1 METEGGWDCRF
12 MGIVTD
18 SVVAPVAVPADT
30 VAQPSISPVVGSLPA
45 DSLIADSEELTED
58 DSAEPTESESVE
70 LTEND
75 SMVPTEND
83 SVRLVES
90 ESVELIE
97 NDSVVPAENDSVG
110 LAAGDS
116 LATPTPLPR
125 WYTPDAV
132 ADATPAEVTRDFHT
146 LAAYFRQKLNNP
158 DDQVRAIYHWI
169 ANNIE
174 YNVYTS
180 FVSRYEEYSEEKEAM
195 KTLAERKGTCQQY
208 TVLFK
213 MLCEECGV
221 DVCLIHGYNKSGK
234 YLLPDSH
241 QWCAARIGSE
251 WCMFDPTWGAGYIE
265 NYTFVPSPNDRYFK
279 VAPDSLLKTHM
290 PFDPLWQMSTHPL
303 SYKEFDSGEKDT
315 LRTSPYFAWKDTLSH
330 YLQQTPL
337 ERMESMSARMQFY
350 KENNPLVRNE
360 LLLIASNIRIT
371 RLQHLIDTYNLA
383 MELQGVAS
391 DSINKFIRYRN
402 ATFEPLMPDSA
413 IQRMVDVPGQIIQRA
428 DSVINTIHEVPDDYR
443 ERVVELRTAIINL
456 ASRIYRED
464 LFLQQYFNTPR
475 KNRKELFMR

>member
-1 METEGGWDCRF
+1 MEAEGGWDCRF
-12 MGIVTD
+12 MGVSAD
-18 SVVAPVAVPADT
+18 SVVAPVDAPADTSGKFSASPVAGSVPADPLLPDDMEP
-30 VAQPSISPVVGSLPA
+30 VEADSVGPVEVGRVDAVVGA
-45 DSLIADSEELTED
+45 DS
-58 DSAEPTESESVE
+58 VG
-70 LTEND
+70 
-75 SMVPTEND
+75 
-83 SVRLVES
+83 R
-90 ESVELIE
+90 
-97 NDSVVPAENDSVG
+97 PAGNDSVG
-110 LAAGDS
+110 LAESDSVRQVEAGS
-116 LATPTPLPR
+116 LAVPLSR

-132 ADATPAEVTRDFHT
+132 ADATPAGVTRDLHA
-146 LAAYFRQKLNNP
+146 LAGYFRRKLDNTE
-158 DDQVRAIYHWI
+158 DQVRAIYHWI
-169 ANNIE
+169 SNNIE

-213 MLCEECGV
+213 LLCEECGV
-221 DVCLIHGYNKSGK
+221 EVCLVHGYNKSGK

-241 QWCAARIGSE
+241 QWCAARIGDE

-279 VAPDSLLKTHM
+279 VTPDSLLKTHM

-315 LRTSPYFAWKDTLSH
+315 LRATLYFAWKDTLSC
-330 YLQQTPL
+330 YLRQTPL
-337 ERMESMSARMQFY
+337 ERMESMSARMRAY

-360 LLLIASNIRIT
+360 LLFIASNIRII

-383 MELQGVAS
+383 MKLQGVAS

-402 ATFEPLMPDSA
+402 AAFEPLMPDSA
-413 IQRMVDVPGQIIQRA
+413 IQRMVDVSGQIVQRA
-428 DSVINTIHEVPDDYR
+428 DSVINTIREVPDDYR
-443 ERVVELRTAIINL
+443 DKVSELRTAIINL

-475 KNRKELFMR
+475 KNRKELFMQ